1 MIYTT
6 AKVYPVSL
14 EEAKR
19 HLNIIGDADDI
30 EIGVL
35 LAGAVD
41 YVQGIV
47 GRNLTATGVTA
58 VYEASETNVEL
69 PDIEYGEA
77 GHCYALDSEEKS
89 TDLEWSLSE
98 DKKVLIVSDISEGT
112 ISIVFEYQTSIEIS
126 ETLKLAILMAIAF
139 FYENR
144 GDESGQKSEP
154 LAAKN
159 LALRER
165 HSAV

>member
-19 HLNIIGDADDI
+19 QLNIIGDSDDA
-30 EIGVL
+30 EINVL

-41 YVQGIV
+41 YVSGIV
-47 GRNLTATGVTA
+47 GRDLTATGVTA
-58 VYEASETNVEL
+58 VYEASETVFEL
-69 PDIEYGEA
+69 PDIEYGE
-77 GHCYALDSEEKS
+77 GGRCYALDSEEKS
-89 TDLEWSLSE
+89 TNLEWSLSE
-98 DKKVLIVSDISEGT
+98 DKKTLIVPDIPTGT
-112 ISIVFEYQTSIEIS
+112 VSIVFEYQTSIEIS
-126 ETLKLAILMAIAF
+126 ETLRLAILMAIAF

-144 GDESGQKSEP
+144 GDESGSKSEP
-154 LAAKN
+154 IAAKN

>member
-1 MIYTT
+1 M
-6 AKVYPVSL
+6 
-14 EEAKR
+14 
-19 HLNIIGDADDI
+19 
-30 EIGVL
+30 
-35 LAGAVD
+35 
-41 YVQGIV
+41 
-47 GRNLTATGVTA
+47 TATGVTA
-58 VYEASETNVEL
+58 VYEASETNLEL

-98 DKKVLIVSDISEGT
+98 DKKVLIASDIPEGT